1 MILHRYFARRF
12 LLAFLAVF
20 GIFMG
25 IFILLDMVEQI
36 RKFDSDAVGFVE
48 IIKLTLL
55 NVPQGLYR
63 ILPLIM
69 ILATLTLFL
78 SLARTSELVVTR
90 ASGRSAVRALLAPV
104 TVALVIGI
112 LAVAVFNPI
121 VAATSKQYEIVA
133 NSHAQGTSSTLSI
146 SREGLWL
153 RQGGPEGQTVIR
165 ALRSNLDGTQL
176 FNVSF
181 MGFGPNGVPSY
192 RVEAEAAELTDGA
205 WLLTRAKEWRFD
217 GNDNPE
223 RNAVRH
229 ETMEIAS
236 ELTLDQIRDSFG
248 TPASIP
254 IWELSGFIDQLERAG
269 FSARSHRVWLQME
282 LALPLMMA
290 AMVLIGAGFTMRH
303 TRFGRTGT
311 MVLTALLLGFAMYF
325 IRNFAQIL
333 GESGQIPVLL
343 AAWSPPVAAIL
354 LSTGILL
361 NLEDG

>member
-12 LLAFLAVF
+12 LFSFLAVF
-20 GIFMG
+20 GIFMA
-25 IFILLDMVEQI
+25 IFVLLDMVEQI
-36 RKFDSDAVGFVE
+36 RKFDSDTVGFLELVR
-48 IIKLTLL
+48 LTLL

-69 ILATLTLFL
+69 ILSTLTLFL
-78 SLARTSELVVTR
+78 TLARTSELVVTR
-90 ASGRSAVRALLAPV
+90 AAGRSALRALASPIA
-104 TVALVIGI
+104 VALLIGVF
-112 LAVAVFNPI
+112 AVAVLNPI
-121 VAATSKQYEIVA
+121 VAATSKQYEIAA
-133 NSHAQGTSSTLSI
+133 NRHAQGTSSVLSI

-165 ALRSNLDGTQL
+165 ALQSNLDGTQL

-181 MGFGPNGVPSY
+181 LGFGPEGGPAY
-192 RVEAEAAELTDGA
+192 RVEAQSAELTQGA
-205 WLLTRAKEWRFD
+205 WLLKQAKEWRFEAV
-217 GNDNPE
+217 DNPE
-223 RNAVRH
+223 QGAVVH
-229 ETMEIAS
+229 PEMLIPS
-236 ELTLDQIRDSFG
+236 SLTLDQIRDSFG
-248 TPASIP
+248 TPSSIP
-254 IWELSGFIDQLERAG
+254 IWELRGFIDQLERAG

-282 LALPLMMA
+282 LALPLMMV

-343 AAWSPPVAAIL
+343 AAWSPPTAAIL
-354 LSTGILL
+354 LSLGILL